1 MSDPTPSK
9 EVSRLDHNFF
19 DTLEDQSGVQQ
30 CPRCGTTFDDYRR
43 TSLVGCPVCY
53 RYFRDLLIPSIRKVQ
68 FTLQHEGKFPA
79 STSLE
84 TRSRRRVNLLRQE
97 LSEAVVAEN
106 FERAAELRDE
116 ILVLSE
122 LLEKEA
128 SHDR

>member
-1 MSDPTPSK
+1 MS
-9 EVSRLDHNFF
+9 ELENYF
-19 DTLEDQSGVQQ
+19 DSLGNQTTVQE
-30 CPRCGTTFDDYRR
+30 CPRCGSTFAEYRK

-53 RYFRDLLIPSIRKVQ
+53 RYFRELLIPSIRRVQ
-68 FTLQHEGKFPA
+68 FTLQHDGKFPA

-84 TRSRRRVNLLRQE
+84 SRSRRRVNLLRQE
-97 LSEAVVAEN
+97 LSVAVVAEN

-116 ILVLSE
+116 IKQLTE

>member
-1 MSDPTPSK
+1 MSELEK
-9 EVSRLDHNFF
+9 NFF
-19 DTLEDQSGVQQ
+19 DTLGTPSAVQE
-30 CPRCGTTFDDYRR
+30 CPRCGATFAEYRK
-43 TSLVGCPVCY
+43 TSLLGCPVCY
-53 RYFRDLLIPSIRKVQ
+53 RYYRDLLIPSIRKVQ

-84 TRSRRRVNLLRQE
+84 TRSRRRVSLLRQE
-97 LSEAVVAEN
+97 LSEAVVSEN

-116 ILVLSE
+116 INSLTE